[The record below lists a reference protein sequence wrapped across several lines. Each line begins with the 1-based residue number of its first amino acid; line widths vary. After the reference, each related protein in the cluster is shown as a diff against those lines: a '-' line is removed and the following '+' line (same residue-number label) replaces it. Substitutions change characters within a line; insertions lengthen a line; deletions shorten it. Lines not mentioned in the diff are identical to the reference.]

1 MKISIFFV
9 ILFFIELSVI
19 ISQNQLCA
27 SENALLYFDKLF
39 LSTWGENGN
48 HYASLYLES
57 GQYILSIEGNTILD
71 SVIRAICGK
80 FPDISV
86 YQETVN
92 QGCKHPYFMVFCED
106 FNQNKLMR
114 NNYLQTFVISVIYQY
129 KPLPETS
136 YINSNIAI
144 PSSSF

>member
-57 GQYILSIEGNTILD
+57 GQYILSIEGNTI
-71 SVIRAICGK
+71 SVQFNYIQDMFYVNGLYYICPSGMTN
-80 FPDISV
+80 P
-86 YQETVN
+86 
-92 QGCKHPYFMVFCED
+92 
-106 FNQNKLMR
+106 
-114 NNYLQTFVISVIYQY
+114 VIYRYSSGLIEVQGATL
-129 KPLPETS
+129 PL
-136 YINSNIAI
+136 NSNKKFFINHYCYI
-144 PSSSF
+144 IKYKFQRF